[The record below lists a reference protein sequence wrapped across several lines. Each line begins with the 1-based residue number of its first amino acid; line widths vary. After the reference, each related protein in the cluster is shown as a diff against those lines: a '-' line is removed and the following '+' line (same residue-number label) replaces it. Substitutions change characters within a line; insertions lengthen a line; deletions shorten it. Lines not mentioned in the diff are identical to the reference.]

1 VKQGGEQ
8 KLLARRLLNFEDS
21 GEQGHGSGPLFA
33 ISRHLEKRSRF
44 MSAKT
49 GNIHAVVMRRYGPPD
64 VLEYTEVSLPAVGPD
79 EVRIRSIASAV
90 NHTDLEIRAGNWPV
104 QKNKPFPY
112 IPGVEVVGDVEE
124 VGEAVQKV
132 RPGDRMITMMQGL
145 GGVRGTRAGGYAEYV
160 TVAADVLAPVPSGV
174 NPYDIAAVGLVGV
187 TAYEGLRR
195 IGPLAGRRIV
205 VTGAAGGVGSAATV
219 IARDQSASVIA
230 VISRPEQADYVRALG
245 ADEVII
251 TSKDDLTSSLK
262 SESVDGVLDAVGG
275 DLFGPCVAALRS
287 GGTLSLVGAVGG
299 SEVKFD
305 AFELTRPVT
314 LTGYSSE
321 NLDGEAL
328 RHAVAALGELLLRGR
343 IRVLARRTMPL
354 AEAAKAHALL
364 EQGGVTGRMLLVP

>member
-1 VKQGGEQ
+1 
-8 KLLARRLLNFEDS
+8 
-21 GEQGHGSGPLFA
+21 
-33 ISRHLEKRSRF
+33 
-44 MSAKT
+44 MSAKA
-49 GNIHAVVMRRYGPPD
+49 GNIHAVVMRRYGPPN
-64 VLEYTEVSLPAVGPD
+64 VLEYTEVSLPAIGRD

-104 QKNKPFPY
+104 QKPEPFPY

-124 VGEAVQKV
+124 VGEAVQMI

-145 GGVRGTRAGGYAEYV
+145 GGVRGRRAGGYAEYV

-174 NPYDIAAVGLVGV
+174 DPYDIAAVGLVGV

-205 VTGAAGGVGSAATV
+205 ITGAAGGVGSTAIV
-219 IARDQSASVIA
+219 IAREQTASVIA

-245 ADEVII
+245 ADEVVI
-251 TSKDDLTSSLK
+251 TSRDDLTSSLR

-287 GGTLSLVGAVGG
+287 GSTLSLVGAVGG

-321 NLDGEAL
+321 NLDGVGL
-328 RHAVAALGELLLRGR
+328 RHAVATLGELLLRGR
-343 IRVLARRTMPL
+343 IRAPARRTMPL
-354 AEAAKAHALL
+354 AEAAQAHALL
-364 EQGGVTGRMLLVP
+364 EQGGIAGRVLLVP

>member
-1 VKQGGEQ
+1 
-8 KLLARRLLNFEDS
+8 
-21 GEQGHGSGPLFA
+21 
-33 ISRHLEKRSRF
+33 
-44 MSAKT
+44 MSAKA
-49 GNIHAVVMRRYGPPD
+49 GNIHAVVMHRYGPPN
-64 VLEYTEVSLPAVGPD
+64 VLEYTEVSLPAIGRD

-104 QKNKPFPY
+104 QKPEPFPY

-124 VGEAVQKV
+124 VGEAVQMI

-145 GGVRGTRAGGYAEYV
+145 GGVRGRRAGGYAEYV

-174 NPYDIAAVGLVGV
+174 DPYDIAAVGLVGV

-205 VTGAAGGVGSAATV
+205 ITGGAGGVGSTAIV
-219 IARDQSASVIA
+219 IAREQTASVIA

-245 ADEVII
+245 ADEVVI
-251 TSKDDLTSSLK
+251 SSRDDLTSSLK

-287 GGTLSLVGAVGG
+287 GSTLSLVGAVGG
-299 SEVKFD
+299 SQVKFD

-321 NLDGEAL
+321 NLDGVGL
-328 RHAVAALGELLLRGR
+328 RHAVATLGELLLRGR
-343 IRVLARRTMPL
+343 IRAPARRTMPL
-354 AEAAKAHALL
+354 AEAAQAHALL
-364 EQGGVTGRMLLVP
+364 EQGGIAGRVLLVP

>member
-1 VKQGGEQ
+1 
-8 KLLARRLLNFEDS
+8 
-21 GEQGHGSGPLFA
+21 
-33 ISRHLEKRSRF
+33 
-44 MSAKT
+44 MSAKAR
-49 GNIHAVVMRRYGPPD
+49 NIHAVVMRRYGPPD
-64 VLEYTEVSLPAVGPD
+64 VLEYTEISLPAVGRD
-79 EVRIRSIASAV
+79 DVRIRSIASAV

-104 QKNKPFPY
+104 QKPEPFPY
-112 IPGVEVVGDVEE
+112 IPGVEVIGDVEE

-132 RPGDRMITMMQGL
+132 RPGDRVITMMQGL
-145 GGVRGTRAGGYAEYV
+145 GGVRGTRAGGYAECV
-160 TVAADVLAPVPSGV
+160 TVAADALAPVPSGV
-174 NPYDIAAVGLVGV
+174 NPYDMAAVGLVGV

-219 IARDQSASVIA
+219 IARDQAASVVA
-230 VISRPEQADYVRALG
+230 VVARPEQADYVRALG

-251 TSKDDLTSSLK
+251 TSKNDLTSSLK

-275 DLFGPCVAALRS
+275 DLFSPCVAALRS
-287 GGTLSLVGAVGG
+287 GSTLSLVGAVGG

-328 RHAVAALGELLLRGR
+328 RHAVAVLGELLLRGR
-343 IRVLARRTMPL
+343 IKAPARQIMTL
-354 AEAAKAHALL
+354 AEAAQAHALL
-364 EQGGVTGRMLLVP
+364 EQRTVTGRVLLVP

>member
-1 VKQGGEQ
+1 
-8 KLLARRLLNFEDS
+8 
-21 GEQGHGSGPLFA
+21 
-33 ISRHLEKRSRF
+33 
-44 MSAKT
+44 MSAKA
-49 GNIHAVVMRRYGPPD
+49 GNIHAVVMRRYGPPN
-64 VLEYTEVSLPAVGPD
+64 VLEYTEVSLPAIGRD

-104 QKNKPFPY
+104 QKPEPFPY

-124 VGEAVQKV
+124 VGEAVQMI

-145 GGVRGTRAGGYAEYV
+145 GGVRGRRAGGYAEYV
-160 TVAADVLAPVPSGV
+160 TVAADVLAPVPLGV
-174 NPYDIAAVGLVGV
+174 DPYDIAAVGLVGV

-205 VTGAAGGVGSAATV
+205 ITGGAGGVGSTAIV
-219 IARDQSASVIA
+219 IAREQTASVIA

-245 ADEVII
+245 ADEVVI
-251 TSKDDLTSSLK
+251 SSRDDLTSSLK

-287 GGTLSLVGAVGG
+287 GSTLSLVGAVGG
-299 SEVKFD
+299 SQVKFD

-321 NLDGEAL
+321 NLDGVGL
-328 RHAVAALGELLLRGR
+328 RHAVATLGELLLRGR
-343 IRVLARRTMPL
+343 IRAPARRTMPL
-354 AEAAKAHALL
+354 AEAAQAHALL
-364 EQGGVTGRMLLVP
+364 EQGGIAGRVLLVP

>member
-1 VKQGGEQ
+1 
-8 KLLARRLLNFEDS
+8 
-21 GEQGHGSGPLFA
+21 
-33 ISRHLEKRSRF
+33 
-44 MSAKT
+44 MSAKV
-49 GNIHAVVMRRYGPPD
+49 GNVHAVVMRRYGPPD
-64 VLEYTEVSLPAVGPD
+64 VLEYTEVSLPAVGRD
-79 EVRIRSIASAV
+79 EVRIRCIASAV
-90 NHTDLEIRAGNWPV
+90 NHTDLEIRSGNWPV
-104 QKNKPFPY
+104 QKPEPFPY

-174 NPYDIAAVGLVGV
+174 NPYDMAAVGLVGV

-195 IGPLAGRRIV
+195 LGPLAGRRIV

-230 VISRPEQADYVRALG
+230 VISRSEQADYVRALG
-245 ADEVII
+245 ADEVVI

-287 GGTLSLVGAVGG
+287 GSTLSLVGAVGG

-321 NLDGEAL
+321 NLDGESL
-328 RHAVAALGELLLRGR
+328 SRAVAVLGELLLRGR
-343 IRVLARRTMPL
+343 IRAPARQTMPL
-354 AEAAKAHALL
+354 AEAARAHALL
-364 EQGGVTGRMLLVP
+364 EQGGVTGRVLLVP

>member
-1 VKQGGEQ
+1 
-8 KLLARRLLNFEDS
+8 
-21 GEQGHGSGPLFA
+21 
-33 ISRHLEKRSRF
+33 
-44 MSAKT
+44 MSAKA
-49 GNIHAVVMRRYGPPD
+49 GNIHAVVMRRYGSPD
-64 VLEYTEVSLPAVGPD
+64 VLQYTEVSLPVLGRN

-90 NHTDLEIRAGNWPV
+90 NHTDLEIRSGNWPV
-104 QKNKPFPY
+104 QKPEPFPY

-124 VGEAVQKV
+124 VGEAVQNV

-145 GGVRGTRAGGYAEYV
+145 GGVRATQAGGYAEYV
-160 TVAADVLAPVPSGV
+160 TVAADTLAPVPSGV
-174 NPYDIAAVGLVGV
+174 NPFDLAAIGLVGV

-205 VTGAAGGVGSAATV
+205 VTGAAGGIGSAATV
-219 IARDQSASVIA
+219 IARDQTASVIA

-245 ADEVII
+245 ADEVVI

-287 GGTLSLVGAVGG
+287 GSTLSLVGAVGG
-299 SEVKFD
+299 SAVKFD

-328 RHAVAALGELLLRGR
+328 RQAVGVLGELLLRGR
-343 IRVLARRTMPL
+343 IKAPAQRTMPL
-354 AEAAKAHALL
+354 AEAAQAHALL
-364 EQGGVTGRMLLVP
+364 EQGGVTGRVLLVP

>member
-1 VKQGGEQ
+1 
-8 KLLARRLLNFEDS
+8 
-21 GEQGHGSGPLFA
+21 
-33 ISRHLEKRSRF
+33 